1 MSVVTI
7 EGIIQNGKIE
17 LLEKVNLPDQTR
29 VYVVVP
35 DFSVREVKQ
44 RLARIASPRLKDRS
58 QIKDFVIEMVEAEQE

>member
-7 EGIIQNGKIE
+7 EGSIQDGKIE
-17 LLEKVNLPDQTR
+17 LLEKVDLPDQTR

-44 RLARIASPRLKDRS
+44 RFARIASPRLKDQS
-58 QIKDFVIEMVEAEQE
+58 FIQDFVIEVIDQEK